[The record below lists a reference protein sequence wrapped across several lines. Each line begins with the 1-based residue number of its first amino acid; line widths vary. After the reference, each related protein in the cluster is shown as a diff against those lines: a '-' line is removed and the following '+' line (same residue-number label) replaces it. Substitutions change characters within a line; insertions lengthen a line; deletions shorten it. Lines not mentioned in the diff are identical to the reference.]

1 MDIGDDHYCDLVLI
15 NHSYT
20 NHFSRCIIS
29 ESLSEVTD
37 WEIFG
42 TGKHS
47 WGKLGGERVD
57 RGKIYWEVK
66 SGREHPT
73 NGLWKES
80 RWLLWSLWAR
90 LELKWFRTMATQ
102 TSLAMAGA
110 RVAGI
115 PPVNVPG
122 LLVNPPVRKKGF
134 IGAISST
141 GQWVHFSS
149 SHKVL
154 LQENPMFK
162 SSTKCSI

>member
-1 MDIGDDHYCDLVLI
+1 
-15 NHSYT
+15 
-20 NHFSRCIIS
+20 
-29 ESLSEVTD
+29 
-37 WEIFG
+37 
-42 TGKHS
+42 
-47 WGKLGGERVD
+47 
-57 RGKIYWEVK
+57 
-66 SGREHPT
+66 
-73 NGLWKES
+73 
-80 RWLLWSLWAR
+80 
-90 LELKWFRTMATQ
+90 MATQ